1 MKNYILKIEAQIF
14 AVKIHVKCELS
25 TLANKTETI
34 SLNLSR
40 MVNAQQESVN
50 KIVGLLQQS
59 ISYVQKELVSKNE
72 TKKIFLEV
80 QSTMEHQQNQP
91 MSIFNL
97 QNQYERQSTHQ
108 SFRLRQHLQTN
119 VNIEQ
124 SDKLNEQSSDF
135 SEKILYIGNL
145 SPVVTEEDL

>member
-91 MSIFNL
+91 MPIFNL
-97 QNQYERQSTHQ
+97 
-108 SFRLRQHLQTN
+108 
-119 VNIEQ
+119 
-124 SDKLNEQSSDF
+124 
-135 SEKILYIGNL
+135 
-145 SPVVTEEDL
+145 